1 MKVVVYNRFD
11 LDAVLAAALIK
22 SLGNPNVMLVE
33 NTVIVPAGHDE
44 YLWLGMELEKVP
56 FGAKSEF
63 KNKVNHHIKAT
74 ETDENGF
81 LSILYQCMANIIDAE
96 EPFSNESVEV
106 IMRLNGA
113 LKKFHSND
121 LTLEEIILVF
131 NNLKIAEGLLLNT
144 GYKGND
150 VNIYKNVPLEKGKVQ
165 EFYAFINAVKKRINN
180 KYTHQYVKFKSRL
193 LETFVTSVNEDWFW
207 IKRLLVLGDQNYA
220 NVNMCPIG
228 CVVDSNLPNLDDF
241 RLDVKVKPSHIY

>member
-33 NTVIVPAGHDE
+33 NTVIVPATHDE

-56 FGAKSEF
+56 FGAKNEF
-63 KNKVNHHIKAT
+63 SGKANLQIKAT
-74 ETDENGF
+74 ETDEDGF
-81 LSILYQCMANIIDAE
+81 RSILYQCMSNMVNEE
-96 EPFSNESVEV
+96 EPFSNESIEV

-113 LKKFHSND
+113 LKKFHTND

-131 NNLKIAEGLLLNT
+131 NNLKIAESLLLDT
-144 GYKGND
+144 EYKGSD
-150 VNIYKNVPLEKGKVQ
+150 ANIYKNVPLEKGKVQ
-165 EFYAFINAVKKRINN
+165 EFYAFINTVKKRINN

-207 IKRLLVLGDQNYA
+207 IKRLLVLGDQKYA

-228 CVVDSNLPNLDDF
+228 CVVDSNLPSLNDF
-241 RLDVKVKPSHIY
+241 RLDVEVKPSHIY